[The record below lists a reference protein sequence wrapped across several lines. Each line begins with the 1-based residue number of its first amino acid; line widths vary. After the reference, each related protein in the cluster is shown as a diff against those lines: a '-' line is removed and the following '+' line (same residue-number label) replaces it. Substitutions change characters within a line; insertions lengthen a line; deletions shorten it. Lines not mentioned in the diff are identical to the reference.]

1 MPAAAETELSA
12 AAPSQDAP
20 RQMSRL
26 THRHLLDVPNALTLT
41 GLASAVACSL
51 LAINGL
57 LAYAVVA
64 LMVSG
69 LCDLFDGFVARK
81 LHRTTE
87 QRQFGGHLDSVVD
100 ACSFGLAP
108 VVLVYAAGLNSAV
121 EVPLL
126 IFFATC
132 VVWRLAYFDT
142 IGVRVEED
150 GKKLFFSGLPTT
162 YVAVVLPLAFLAGFC
177 GEAWLRGSVGVAMVA
192 LALAMVSRFPIR
204 KPVGVFYLL
213 FPLAGLALMVV
224 FITFA
229 DQFMQ

>member
-41 GLASAVACSL
+41 GLAAAVACSL

-81 LHRTTE
+81 L
-87 QRQFGGHLDSVVD
+87 F
-100 ACSFGLAP
+100 
-108 VVLVYAAGLNSAV
+108 
-121 EVPLL
+121 
-126 IFFATC
+126 
-132 VVWRLAYFDT
+132 
-142 IGVRVEED
+142 
-150 GKKLFFSGLPTT
+150 
-162 YVAVVLPLAFLAGFC
+162 
-177 GEAWLRGSVGVAMVA
+177 
-192 LALAMVSRFPIR
+192 
-204 KPVGVFYLL
+204 
-213 FPLAGLALMVV
+213 
-224 FITFA
+224 
-229 DQFMQ
+229 